1 MSEVAATSQEPQGR
15 MIEGRY
21 RVIRKIAEGG
31 MATVYEAEDTR
42 LERRVAIKIMHM
54 QLAQGAHREQFVERF
69 HREAKSAAA
78 IANPHIVQVYDTG
91 EFNGLDYLVME
102 YVHGV
107 NLRHD
112 MNLQGTFS
120 VREMLRVISE
130 TLDGLAAAHR
140 VGVVHRDIKPE
151 NILINDR
158 GHVQITDF
166 GLAKAASQ
174 ATLSTTGMLLGTAAY
189 LAPEMIED
197 NKATMQ
203 GDLYSVGIMAWEM
216 LAGDVPF
223 TSDNPVTMVFKHVH
237 EDVPSL
243 TSTCPGINQQV
254 ADFVSHLTARAV
266 EARPADASDALH
278 ELQQLTAN
286 LPMDAWQYRKPV
298 DVGTGG
304 DTEEPTAP
312 ALVGAIPAPPA
323 PPLFDSRT
331 GTAPQTGTAPATART
346 SVMPEGTA
354 PQDVSA
360 TQVITPQDPALT
372 IGLMDARPLDDQGSE
387 PAKRKRSKK
396 PLIITLVVVLVV
408 ALVAGAGGSWWYFL
422 GPGSYWTLPQPT
434 DISCKENIE
443 CSIVGAKWSD
453 YQSTLNVA
461 NIPFTSSEAYSDT
474 VAKGNIIS
482 ADPQNVGTH
491 ISKRHNGRITV
502 TVSLGVKQATI
513 PSDIADPTSADGKD
527 PIKALENAGFTNI
540 KRDDSSAEYSMTLP
554 EGALQSIS
562 ETPGSTLD
570 HNAEIT
576 VVLSKGLMPVTMPDI
591 VGKTKDEAM
600 TALDNAKLK
609 TTVSEEYSDSVKSG
623 SVISASP
630 DSGTELHWGDSVE
643 ADRIQG
649 ARDRGRAEP
658 RRQEQERRH
667 QDAGIP
673 RFRSQDRRL
682 EHPRPGAA
690 TERHRQDEAARHE
703 RQQDRHH
710 AHRRV
715 TAARRHIPAY
725 TRSGSPSI
733 SLRGGAA
740 SFAFGIVGQWPSP
753 AVAASASCRALSSAL
768 TFWAYSS
775 TYSCPLSF
783 RISLTRWSVSA
794 RTSSWVISSASLRST
809 GMGLPYITFVLPF
822 DGMT

>member
-243 TSTCPGINQQV
+243 TSTCTGINQQV

-286 LPMDAWQYRKPV
+286 LPMDAWQYRKPA
-298 DVGTGG
+298 DVGTSG

-331 GTAPQTGTAPATART
+331 GTAPQTGTASATART

-434 DISCKENIE
+434 DVSCKENIE

-630 DSGTELHWGDSVE
+630 DSGTELHWGDSVKLTVSKGPE
-643 ADRIQG
+643 TADVPNLVGKSKSDAIKTLESLGFEVKTGGLNILGLVQQQSATGKTRL
-649 ARDRGRAEP
+649 RDTNGNKTV
-658 RRQEQERRH
+658 
-667 QDAGIP
+667 I
-673 RFRSQDRRL
+673 
-682 EHPRPGAA
+682 
-690 TERHRQDEAARHE
+690 T
-703 RQQDRHH
+703 
-710 AHRRV
+710 
-715 TAARRHIPAY
+715 
-725 TRSGSPSI
+725 
-733 SLRGGAA
+733 
-740 SFAFGIVGQWPSP
+740 
-753 AVAASASCRALSSAL
+753 L
-768 TFWAYSS
+768 T
-775 TYSCPLSF
+775 
-783 RISLTRWSVSA
+783 V
-794 RTSSWVISSASLRST
+794 V
-809 GMGLPYITFVLPF
+809 
-822 DGMT
+822 

>member
-174 ATLSTTGMLLGTAAY
+174 ATLSTTGMLLGTA
-189 LAPEMIED
+189 
-197 NKATMQ
+197 
-203 GDLYSVGIMAWEM
+203 
-216 LAGDVPF
+216 
-223 TSDNPVTMVFKHVH
+223 
-237 EDVPSL
+237 
-243 TSTCPGINQQV
+243 
-254 ADFVSHLTARAV
+254 
-266 EARPADASDALH
+266 
-278 ELQQLTAN
+278 
-286 LPMDAWQYRKPV
+286 
-298 DVGTGG
+298 
-304 DTEEPTAP
+304 
-312 ALVGAIPAPPA
+312 
-323 PPLFDSRT
+323 
-331 GTAPQTGTAPATART
+331 PQTGTAPATART

-434 DISCKENIE
+434 DISCKENTE

-630 DSGTELHWGDSVE
+630 DSGTELHWGDSVKLTVSKGPE
-643 ADRIQG
+643 TADVPNLVGKSKSDAIKTLESLGFEVKTGGLNILGLVQQQSATGKTRL
-649 ARDRGRAEP
+649 RDTNGNKTV
-658 RRQEQERRH
+658 
-667 QDAGIP
+667 I
-673 RFRSQDRRL
+673 
-682 EHPRPGAA
+682 
-690 TERHRQDEAARHE
+690 T
-703 RQQDRHH
+703 
-710 AHRRV
+710 
-715 TAARRHIPAY
+715 
-725 TRSGSPSI
+725 
-733 SLRGGAA
+733 
-740 SFAFGIVGQWPSP
+740 
-753 AVAASASCRALSSAL
+753 L
-768 TFWAYSS
+768 T
-775 TYSCPLSF
+775 
-783 RISLTRWSVSA
+783 V
-794 RTSSWVISSASLRST
+794 V
-809 GMGLPYITFVLPF
+809 
-822 DGMT
+822 